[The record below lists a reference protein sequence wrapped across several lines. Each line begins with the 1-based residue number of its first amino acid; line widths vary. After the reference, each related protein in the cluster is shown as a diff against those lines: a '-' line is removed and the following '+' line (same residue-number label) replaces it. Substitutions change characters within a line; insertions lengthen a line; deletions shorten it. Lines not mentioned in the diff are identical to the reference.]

1 MSIFNQADPGLL
13 RDYIVVRVNHLVNAG
28 HRYMLT
34 DRYMASRHTDGH
46 PTGYVVAVRRQERKT
61 MKWLPFHLVAGA
73 VKFFLLWHGSFVAF
87 ICKSA
92 ISSKHRLEVAP

>member
-1 MSIFNQADPGLL
+1 M
-13 RDYIVVRVNHLVNAG
+13 DYIVVRVNHLVNAG

-34 DRYMASRHTDGH
+34 DRYMASRHTDRH
-46 PTGYVVAVRRQERKT
+46 PTGYVVAMRRQERKT

-73 VKFFLLWHGSFVAF
+73 VKFSLLWHSSFVAF

-92 ISSKHRLEVAP
+92 INSKHRPEVAP